1 MHSAKLSRSRSRS
14 RRMSSLSKED
24 EEFTESSLSSL
35 SRPSTQ
41 DSKRSSYSRLSTD
54 SGAGSLDDFN
64 NRRNSSPDFWKNS
77 IGRRHTAPTR
87 KLLSSEVDDEELL
100 RPNTV
105 HVWSSCSPRCS
116 LSRYAPLPAIGT
128 QQEKLQTHKYERP
141 VPVRRQC
148 FMGPLDIDTEDT
160 VSNDVNENDIN
171 YHQDN
176 DETSHPP
183 LFSLTLNSDSDSDF
197 EEEPENVQQSVSESE
212 ECPEKPRRT
221 LIRSATFTIEK
232 ERPDIRGPFLSVAI
246 RLPDGTRVADKFDC
260 KETLGNVCE
269 FAIDKMEGR
278 RPQKY
283 SVATTDVPKRTFRDM
298 TLSLKEAG
306 IDDKTLLH
314 LQLSDDYD
322 SE

>member
-1 MHSAKLSRSRSRS
+1 
-14 RRMSSLSKED
+14 MSSLSKED
-24 EEFTESSLSSL
+24 DEFTESSLSSL

-64 NRRNSSPDFWKNS
+64 NRRNSSPDFWKSS
-77 IGRRHTAPTR
+77 ISRRHTAPTR
-87 KLLSSEVDDEELL
+87 KLLTPDIDNEEIL

-105 HVWSSCSPRCS
+105 HVWNSCSPRCS
-116 LSRYAPLPAIGT
+116 LSRYAPLPAIGA
-128 QQEKLQTHKYERP
+128 QQEKLQSHKYERP

-148 FMGPLDIDTEDT
+148 FMGPLDIDTEEAT
-160 VSNDVNENDIN
+160 SNDVNDNDIN

-176 DETSHPP
+176 DESSHPP
-183 LFSLTLNSDSDSDF
+183 LFSLTLDSESDSDF
-197 EEEPENVQQSVSESE
+197 EDEPEILQQSVSEGE
-212 ECPEKPRRT
+212 ESQEKPRRT

-246 RLPDGTRVADKFDC
+246 RLPDGMRVTDKFDC

-269 FAIDKMEGR
+269 FAIDKMKDP

-283 SVATTDVPKRTFRDM
+283 SVVTTDVPKRTFRDM

-306 IDDKTLLH
+306 IDDKTLLY
-314 LQLSDDYD
+314 LQLSDECD